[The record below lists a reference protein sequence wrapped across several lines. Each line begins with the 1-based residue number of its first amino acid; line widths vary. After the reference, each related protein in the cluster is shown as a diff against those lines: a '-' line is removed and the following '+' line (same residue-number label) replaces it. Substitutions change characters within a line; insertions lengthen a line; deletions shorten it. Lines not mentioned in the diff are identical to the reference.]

1 MPTQRQTPRGKTRN
15 IAARRGGPQPREP
28 QSSTPPGSDVD
39 RQRPEPPNAPPRHIL
54 LSLRE
59 EEGDDTATRH

>member
-15 IAARRGGPQPREP
+15 IAARSGGTPPREP